1 MVTCPQVL
9 RIRTLT
15 SLGDVLPTTR
25 FIMYLLRTSTERV
38 QRRTS
43 PTGVNVMGM
52 AKKKKKISEKK

>member
-15 SLGDVLPTTR
+15 SLGDVLPTTI

-43 PTGVNVMGM
+43 PTGVNVRGM
-52 AKKKKKISEKK
+52 AKKISEKK